1 MGVVVHQGFV
11 LSLMVSV
18 VMLEVLSRELRAD
31 ALLELPNADDL
42 MVNAKSQG
50 ELLLKV
56 ET

>member
-31 ALLELPNADDL
+31 ALLELPYADDL
-42 MVNAKSQG
+42 MVNAESQG

>member
-1 MGVVVHQGFV
+1 MGVVVPQGSV

-18 VMLEVLSRELRAD
+18 VMLEALSRELRAD
-31 ALLELPNADDL
+31 ALLELPYAENL
-42 MVNAKSQG
+42 MVIAESQG